1 MGRASRYSSSESLEQ
16 ISESEAGDLLPQR
29 LPPQSIL
36 TRSPLRV
43 IPYRSQL
50 QTELLSLKEEREDG
64 DELSEREEIEEPV
77 EDGGLEERSD
87 SESDIST
94 LAKRL
99 ASSLTEA
106 GGE

>member
-16 ISESEAGDLLPQR
+16 ISELEAGDLIPQR

-50 QTELLSLKEEREDG
+50 HMELLSLMEERDDG
-64 DELSEREEIEEPV
+64 DELSERVEIEEPLD
-77 EDGGLEERSD
+77 EGGLVEMSE

-94 LAKRL
+94 LPKRL
-99 ASSLTEA
+99 VSSLTVG